1 MENRLLVAFVQEIDT
16 RAVSDALRSAGFR
29 FTRLASAGGFLDLPN
44 STFLLAVDAAA
55 VPVAVAVFREACVAR
70 DVEVPLVL
78 TERLQDWQERVVHHG
93 GATILVVDLAELI
106 RV

>member
-1 MENRLLVAFVQEIDT
+1 MENRLLVAFVQEVDA
-16 RAVSDALRSAGFR
+16 RAVSEALRSAGLR
-29 FTRLASAGGFLDLPN
+29 FTRLASAGGFLGLPS
-44 STFLLAVDAAA
+44 STFLLALDAAA
-55 VPVAVAVFREACVAR
+55 VPAAVAVFREACVAR

-78 TERLQDWQERVVHHG
+78 TERLRDWRERVVRHG